1 MLVSVVIGGGS
12 RSTARADLVVEGAHP
27 VFVPPN
33 VRGECPGGM
42 RVVPGGEYTVIE
54 TSTAAKVDTFC
65 IDVTEVTVGA
75 FEACVTSKACKP
87 PIPEC
92 VDPDLSPSGVVGCS
106 GYCNVGHADR
116 MAHPINCVSWFEATS
131 YCNALGRRLPTE
143 EEWEW
148 AARAASKGTLFPW
161 GNNDPDDT
169 TICWSSKI
177 KRDTTCEVGSFPAGA
192 SPQGVLDL
200 VGSLNEWTSTHVGD
214 KTNRIYRGG
223 SWYSDMP
230 SKVAASKRYS
240 EPETDKSNTLG
251 FRCAA
256 DR

>member
-1 MLVSVVIGGGS
+1 MIARRFGLVIVVASLAVVDG
-12 RSTARADLVVEGAHP
+12 ARA
-27 VFVPPN
+27 FVPPN
-33 VRGECPGGM
+33 VRGGCPAGM
-42 RVVPGGEYTVIE
+42 RMVPGGEYTLVE
-54 TSTAAKVDTFC
+54 TTTTAKVDTFC
-65 IDVTEVTVGA
+65 MDVTEVTVAA
-75 FEACVTSKACKP
+75 FQSCVASGACKP
-87 PIPEC
+87 PVAEC
-92 VDPDLSPSGVVGCS
+92 VDPDLSPAGVTGCS

-116 MAHPINCVSWFEATS
+116 LNHPINCVSWFEATE

-148 AARAASKGTLFPW
+148 AARAASKATLFPW
-161 GNNDPDDT
+161 GDENPDDDK
-169 TICWSSKI
+169 ICWSAVVS
-177 KRDTTCEVGSFPAGA
+177 RQTTCPAGTFPGGA
-192 SPQGVLDL
+192 SPQGLLDL

-223 SWYSDMP
+223 SWYSDLP
-230 SKVAASKRYS
+230 PKVYASKRYS